1 MSSGIAIARV
11 GFMTRVRHAWQTS
24 RRLPLV
30 PIIIFTIVV
39 FVAIFAEAISPHD
52 PNAMSLADRLS
63 PPFFM
68 SEGSTA
74 HILGTDNIG
83 RDVLSRM
90 IFGARISLSISLLV
104 IIIATV
110 IGTTLGMV
118 AGLRGGRLDA
128 FLMRITDA
136 ALAFPALLIAL
147 LLAVAL
153 GPSFRTVVLALSA
166 LSWAPFARMMRG
178 ETMKI
183 RGEDFVA
190 QARIM
195 GCSQTRILIKHI
207 FPNVVN
213 TLVVLMTM
221 SVGLVILIEAS
232 LSFLG
237 AGIPPP
243 QPSWGSMVADG
254 REKFATAWWISLFPA
269 LAIGAV
275 VLSGNFLGDWI
286 RDKMDPRLRQL

>member
-1 MSSGIAIARV
+1 MASELATGM
-11 GFMTRVRHAWQTS
+11 GFGTRMQQMWQTS
-24 RRLPLV
+24 RRLPLI
-30 PIIIFTIVV
+30 PIIIFTVV
-39 FVAIFAEAISPHD
+39 IFAAIFADFISPYD
-52 PNAMSLADRLS
+52 PNAMSLSDRLL
-63 PPFFM
+63 PPF
-68 SEGSTA
+68 STGAEGTTY
-74 HILGTDNIG
+74 ILGTDNIG

-90 IFGARISLSISLLV
+90 IYGARISLSISALV
-104 IIIATV
+104 IAIATA
-110 IGTTLGMV
+110 IGTTLGMM
-118 AGLRGGRLDA
+118 AGYRGGRLDA

-147 LLAVAL
+147 LLAVVL
-153 GPSFRTVVLALSA
+153 GPKFSTVVVALSA

-178 ETMKI
+178 EVIKL
-183 RGEDFVA
+183 RGEDFIA
-190 QARIM
+190 QARIN
-195 GCSQTRILIKHI
+195 GCSEARILIKHI

-243 QPSWGSMVADG
+243 SPSWGSMVAGG
-254 REKFATAWWISLFPA
+254 REKFATAWWISLFPS

>member
-1 MSSGIAIARV
+1 
-11 GFMTRVRHAWQTS
+11 MTRVRHAWQTS